1 MFFGGGPGEKQNMK
15 HGIFFGRALQIAV
28 NDKSVVSLLAPAYRE
43 LRSAELARKVVDGST
58 AGQFLT
64 S

>member
-1 MFFGGGPGEKQNMK
+1 MK

>member
-1 MFFGGGPGEKQNMK
+1 VGPPDGVRGRAPGGDNLTGL
-15 HGIFFGRALQIAV
+15 ALQIAV
-28 NDKSVVSLLAPAYRE
+28 IDKSVVSLLAPAYRE